1 MINMMFLADFSPI
14 KPDFGLFFWTTI
26 IFGIFWFMM
35 AKFAFKPIA
44 NALKAREDEI
54 QNSLDEAKKAREE
67 MANLNAENEKI
78 LAETREERS
87 KILKEAKDTRDSIV
101 NEAKETAKAE
111 AKKIAASAKLEI
123 ESEKK
128 AAIADIKNQVGTMA
142 LDIAEKVIKKE
153 LKGNTEQESFVNQL
167 VGEIK
172 LN

>member
-1 MINMMFLADFSPI
+1 MIFLALDFTVI
-14 KPDFGLFFWTTI
+14 KPDFGLIFWTTI
-26 IFGIFWFMM
+26 IFGLFWLLIG
-35 AKFAFKPIA
+35 KYAFKPIA

-78 LAETREERS
+78 LAQTREERS

-101 NEAKETAKAE
+101 NEAKEQAKIE
-111 AKKIAASAKLEI
+111 AKKIAATAKMEI
-123 ESEKK
+123 EGEKK
-128 AAIADIKNQVGTMA
+128 AAIAEIKNQVGTMA
-142 LDIAEKVIKKE
+142 LDIAEKVLKKE
-153 LKGNTEQESFVNQL
+153 LKGNSEQESFVNQL

>member
-1 MINMMFLADFSPI
+1 MIFLADFSPI
-14 KPDFGLFFWTTI
+14 KPDFGLFFWTVL
-26 IFGIFWFMM
+26 IFGLFWFLMS
-35 AKFAFKPIA
+35 KFAFRPIA

-101 NEAKETAKAE
+101 KEARDKAKEE
-111 AKKIAASAKLEI
+111 AQKIAANAKMEI

-142 LDIAEKVIKKE
+142 LDIAEKVIKTE
-153 LKGNTEQESFVNQL
+153 LKGSQEHESLVSRFVD
-167 VGEIK
+167 EIK